1 MLESIKHIASITR
14 EISSIM
20 GIEEATIYTKS
31 RADLFEIPDNNRQ
44 TMHQDL
50 VANDTVDGM
59 NIL

>member
-1 MLESIKHIASITR
+1 
-14 EISSIM
+14 M